1 MSVSGGN
8 SPSQIRREKRG
19 NDRKTEKLE
28 RSNNN
33 DYEVIST
40 NGTLQKLKF
49 KKIIWHLKQIFATH
63 FTHLY
68 THTHIFMREKALN
81 IKEKD

>member
-49 KKIIWHLKQIFATH
+49 KKNNLAFKANFCDTFHTLI
-63 FTHLY
+63 Y
-68 THTHIFMREKALN
+68 THAYIYEGKGFKY
-81 IKEKD
+81 